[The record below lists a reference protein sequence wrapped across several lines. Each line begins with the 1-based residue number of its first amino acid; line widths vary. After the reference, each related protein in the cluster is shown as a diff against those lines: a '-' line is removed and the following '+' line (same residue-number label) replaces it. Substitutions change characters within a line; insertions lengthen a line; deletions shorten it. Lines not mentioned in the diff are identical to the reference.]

1 MHVTLVQISVK
12 PEHIQ
17 DFIAAS
23 QANHLASVR
32 EPGNLRFD
40 VLQSSDDPSQFILY
54 EAYAHAADAAA
65 HKQTAHYLAWR
76 DTVADWMTK
85 PRQGIPYTGLFPTFE
100 TST

>member
-17 DFIAAS
+17 DFIVAS

-54 EAYAHAADAAA
+54 EAYASAADAAA
-65 HKQTAHYLAWR
+65 HKQTTHYLAWR
-76 DTVADWMTK
+76 DAVADWMAQ
-85 PRQGIPYTGLFPTFE
+85 PRRGIPYNGLLPTHE
-100 TST
+100 IPL